1 MKLSSAILVCILAMP
16 AAADEGMWPFNQ
28 FPKDAVRQKHKFE
41 VTEWFLNNLRLASVQ
56 VGGGSGSFVSPNG
69 LVLTNQHII
78 AGCIADV
85 KIGFYAPD
93 RAAETR
99 CPHLEAAVLV
109 KIDDVTAPVKAATP
123 DTLEQRNAVI
133 AKLEKA
139 CAARTHDRCTVVKL
153 FSGGRYDLYQYKTYD
168 DVRMVFAPEQDLAF
182 FGRERD
188 AITYLR
194 YGLDIAFLRV
204 YENGQPAATPH
215 YLSWSAEA
223 VQEGDLVFSA
233 GNPGQTMRL
242 STAAQLKFYRDTALP
257 IALARLQ
264 PRIKLLA
271 SIPAAEPVFTAYLNS
286 YKVAAGK
293 LIGLRDDRLVGR
305 KTNFEGKVRRTV
317 ERDPK
322 LGTEAGKVWDQV
334 ATAYKTWTPFEK
346 QYQILTDAPKGS
358 SPPNEAVDTL
368 LVTQY
373 LEELKQLGEKM
384 APVKAA
390 LGGKTPQLA
399 AEAYVKSGRIG
410 DLAKLLEEPARKI
423 RKKHDDLIG
432 SLETSATGKIA
443 QYRFRLFGEAEYP
456 DATSTPRVEFGVVKG
471 YTDRANVLMP
481 YAATFGGLYYRK
493 NDLGPY
499 QVPQRWVDAKR
510 VLIQVTPLDFV
521 STCDIGGGDYGGP
534 TVNRAGKLVGVTFD
548 GNLESLPD
556 VYLYSDEQ
564 ARAVHVAV
572 QGIAEALDKV
582 YNAAPLLG
590 ELGWKVQPAVSSART
605 GQLKQIVRE

>member
-1 MKLSSAILVCILAMP
+1 MKSSTVLLACILAAP

-28 FPKDAVRQKHKFE
+28 FPKEAVQQKHKFE
-41 VTEWFLNNLRLASVQ
+41 ATDEFLNSLRLASVQ

-69 LVLTNQHII
+69 LVLTNQHLI

-85 KIGFYAPD
+85 KSGFYAPD
-93 RAAETR
+93 QAAEVR
-99 CPHLEAAVLV
+99 CPNLDASVLL
-109 KIDDVTAPVKAATP
+109 KIEDVTAQVKAATP

-139 CAARTHDRCTVVKL
+139 CAADAHERCTVVKL
-153 FSGGRYDLYQYKTYD
+153 FSGGRYDLYRYKTYKD
-168 DVRMVFAPEQDLAF
+168 IRLVFAPERDLAF

-194 YGLDIAFLRV
+194 YGLDIAFLRA
-204 YENGQPAATPH
+204 YENGQPASTPH
-215 YLSWSAEA
+215 FLPGSPEA
-223 VQEGDLVFSA
+223 VQEGDMVFAS
-233 GNPGQTMRL
+233 GNPGPTMRL
-242 STAAQLKFYRDTALP
+242 STAAQLTFYRDTALP
-257 IALARLQ
+257 VTVARLQ
-264 PRIKLLA
+264 PRIQQLS
-271 SIPAAEPVFTAYLNS
+271 SIPSAEPIFTAYLNS
-286 YKVAAGK
+286 FKLSAGK

-305 KTNFEGKVRRTV
+305 KTVFEGKVRRTV

-334 ATAYKTWTPFEK
+334 AAAYKSWKPFEK
-346 QYQILTDAPKGS
+346 QYQILTDAPKAS
-358 SPPNEAVDTL
+358 SPPNEAADTI
-368 LVTQY
+368 LVTLY

-390 LGGKTPQLA
+390 LGGKSPKVA
-399 AEAYVKSGRIG
+399 AENYVKSGRIG

-423 RKKHDDLIG
+423 RKKRDDLIG
-432 SLETSATGKIA
+432 ALETSATEKIA
-443 QYRFRLFGEAEYP
+443 QYRFRLFGAAEYP

-481 YAATFGGLYYRK
+481 FAATFGGLYYRK
-493 NDLGPY
+493 NDQGPY
-499 QVPQRWVDAKR
+499 QVPQRWVDAKDS
-510 VLIQVTPLDFV
+510 LNQVTPLDFV
-521 STCDIGGGDYGGP
+521 STCDIGGGDHGSA

-556 VYLYSDEQ
+556 VYLYSDES
-564 ARAVHVAV
+564 ARAVHVSV

-582 YNAAPLLG
+582 YKAAPLLR
-590 ELGWKVQPAVSSART
+590 ELNWTAPRPNVTQLVPASSN
-605 GQLKQIVRE
+605 K